1 MNENYRK
8 SIISTLIIFLLS
20 GVILFIPDMV
30 NSATMAERLN
40 GRILLQVEQ
49 NGESWYVYPST
60 QTKLYLGR
68 PTHAFDIMRYRGLG
82 ITNADLN
89 KIPRAGMNDQENLN
103 IQQRLSGYILLQVE
117 DNGEAWYV
125 NPTNLE
131 RYYLGRPDDAFDI
144 MRELGLG
151 ITDSNLGQITTDSAS
166 MDLITE
172 DTTPDSTQDESVE
185 SDPEPESIPD
195 ETIPTLTHF
204 MVNFGTYDSETGM
217 AGDYYFEPYTDK
229 VFGGF
234 GRTVSG
240 PEGPK
245 TLPSFDYFVMGNAD
259 IVAPMNA
266 VVTGVIYQESTSDY
280 EIHTQS
286 STDNVWVVSFDHIQN
301 LSSAIVEGANITAGQ
316 YLGHAS
322 PWGSS
327 YMVELMIFRS
337 VDGGGSMAY
346 CPYDFF
352 SSTLKSTFTSSLS
365 TLMSD
370 WETYKGDSSIYDE
383 SAYIKPGCLVDTSA
397 G

>member
-1 MNENYRK
+1 MQYK
-8 SIISTLIIFLLS
+8 KYIYTLTVLIIF
-20 GVILFIPDMV
+20 GGILFTSYV
-30 NSATMAERLN
+30 ASSATMAERLN

-60 QTKLYLGR
+60 QTKFYLGR

-82 ITNADLN
+82 ITDADLSR
-89 KIPRAGMNDQENLN
+89 ISVAGSNDSGDGVLQE
-103 IQQRLSGYILLQVE
+103 RLSGYILLQVE
-117 DNGEAWYV
+117 QNGEAWYV
-125 NPTNLE
+125 NPSNLQ
-131 RYYLGRPDDAFDI
+131 RYYLGRPADAFDI

-151 ITDSNLGQITTDSAS
+151 ITDNDLGQITTDSSS

-172 DTTPDSTQDESVE
+172 DNTPDNTPEESEDPE
-185 SDPEPESIPD
+185 SEPESVPD
-195 ETIPTLTHF
+195 ETQPILTNF
-204 MVNFGTYDSETGM
+204 MVNFGTYNSETGM

-240 PEGPK
+240 PDGPK
-245 TLPSFDYFVMGNAD
+245 TLPSFDYFVSSNAD

-301 LSSAIVEGANITAGQ
+301 LSSAIVEGASITAGQ

-322 PWGSS
+322 PWGNS

-346 CPYDFF
+346 CPYNFF
-352 SSTLKSTFTSSLS
+352 STSLKATFSTSLN

-383 SAYIKPGCLVDTSA
+383 SAYIKPGCLVESEA